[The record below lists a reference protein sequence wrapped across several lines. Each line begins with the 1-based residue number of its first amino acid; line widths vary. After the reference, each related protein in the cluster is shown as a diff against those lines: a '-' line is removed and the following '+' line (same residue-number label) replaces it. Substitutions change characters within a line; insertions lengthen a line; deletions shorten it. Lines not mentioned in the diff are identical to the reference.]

1 MHCLESIE
9 AMNRAWARTCAE
21 SKRHANNSLLAELLK
36 LMEKSDVKLAVAE
49 RIKELKAQV

>member
-36 LMEKSDVKLAVAE
+36 LMERSDVKLALAE
-49 RIKELKAQV
+49 RIKELRTQV